1 MERRR
6 FLTWAGGGAALL
18 ITRPALATPAE
29 VKAAVGALFGESPI
43 RPGRVKLDI
52 PNLVENGNVVSVTLS
67 SETPMASLHLF
78 AEENPNPNVGNFYFG
93 PRAGPSKLSTRIRLA
108 TTQTVL
114 LIGKAPDGS
123 LWSDGVEVLVTLAA
137 CIE

>member
-1 MERRR
+1 MERRS
-6 FLTWAGGGAALL
+6 FLTLAGGAALL
-18 ITRPALATPAE
+18 VTRPALATPGE
-29 VKAAVGALFGESPI
+29 VTKAVFELFGET
-43 RPGRVKLDI
+43 RQTVGRVKLDI

-67 SETPMASLHLF
+67 AETPMASLHLF

-93 PRAGPSKLSTRIRLA
+93 PRSGQIRVSTRIRLA

-114 LIGKAPDGS
+114 LIGKSPDGT
-123 LWSDGVEVLVTLAA
+123 LWRDAVEVLVTLAA